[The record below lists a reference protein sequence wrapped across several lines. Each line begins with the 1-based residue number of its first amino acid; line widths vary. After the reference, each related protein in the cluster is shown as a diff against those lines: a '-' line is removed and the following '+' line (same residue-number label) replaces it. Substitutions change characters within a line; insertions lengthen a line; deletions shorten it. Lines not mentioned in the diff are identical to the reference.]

1 MGKHTKGTRG
11 EGTVLEGIARLA
23 IRAPRR
29 IIAIAL
35 LIMAGTA
42 VFGIPVA
49 NSLSAGGF
57 ADPTADSAHAA
68 QLLADKFDQGDTQ
81 MLITVSSNSGAQSDA
96 ARAVGT
102 DIVRQLHNSPYV
114 AQVVSPWT
122 APPSASGSLI
132 RSSPL

>member
-1 MGKHTKGTRG
+1 M
-11 EGTVLEGIARLA
+11 LEGIARLA

-35 LIMAGTA
+35 LVMAGAA
-42 VFGIPVA
+42 VFGIPAA

-81 MLITVSSNSGAQSDA
+81 MLITVSSHERRAKRCRPRCRHRHRAQGCTT
-96 ARAVGT
+96 RLKW
-102 DIVRQLHNSPYV
+102 R
-114 AQVVSPWT
+114 
-122 APPSASGSLI
+122 
-132 RSSPL
+132 R

>member
-1 MGKHTKGTRG
+1 M
-11 EGTVLEGIARLA
+11 LEGIARLA

-35 LIMAGTA
+35 LVMAGAA
-42 VFGIPVA
+42 VFGIPAA

-81 MLITVSSNSGAQSDA
+81 MLITVSSTSGAQSDA

-102 DIVRQLHNSPYV
+102 DIVRQGCTTRLK
-114 AQVVSPWT
+114 W
-122 APPSASGSLI
+122 
-132 RSSPL
+132 RR